1 MDFRKYIARRVMQLT
16 SPVAFQMGYATLEDS
31 FSRLCELA
39 TLAKDWGSLETYEM
53 VKAAM
58 RPIRE
63 KLNKKYDTT
72 VYSE

>member
-1 MDFRKYIARRVMQLT
+1 MDVRQYMARRVALLT
-16 SPVAFQMGYATLEDS
+16 SPVAFQMGYTTLEDS
-31 FSRLCELA
+31 FSRLCELS
-39 TLAKDWGSLETYEM
+39 TIAKDWGSLETYEL

-63 KLNKKYDTT
+63 KLNAKYDTT